1 MGSRPGGWPSCA
13 LPPASGRRRCLPIG
27 RGLAKSPVG
36 WLSLDP
42 EDNDP
47 ARFCRYMIAALHRAG
62 GLDERIR
69 ALFTD
74 PVTATSQG
82 AVSALLNELG
92 SRSDQLVL
100 VLDDYH
106 VIESQMIHESV
117 AFLLSHLPA
126 QLQVVIASRSDPP
139 FPWRGCGRT
148 ASSPSC

>member
-1 MGSRPGGWPSCA
+1 
-13 LPPASGRRRCLPIG
+13 
-27 RGLAKSPVG
+27 
-36 WLSLDP
+36 
-42 EDNDP
+42 
-47 ARFCRYMIAALHRAG
+47 MIAALHRAG

-100 VLDDYH
+100 VLDDDH

-139 FPWRGCGRT
+139 SPWRGCGRT
-148 ASSPSC
+148 ASSPSCGPPT